1 LIVIDTNVLIR
12 YVTDDHPDHS
22 QRAFDL
28 LRKFQTGE
36 RSGMLLE
43 GVIIETVQVLSSKDL
58 YNIGREEI
66 RARVGGVLRLAG
78 IRTPAKQVFL
88 RALDIYNEVPRLSFV
103 DSLCVAYAERD
114 HPSVVV
120 SFDREFRRVPSITW
134 EQP

>member
-1 LIVIDTNVLIR
+1 MIVIDTNVLIR
-12 YVTDDHPDHS
+12 YVTEDHPDHS

-43 GVIIETVQVLSSKDL
+43 GVIVETVQVLSSKDL

-88 RALDIYNEVPRLSFV
+88 RALDVYNEVPRLSFV

-114 HPSVVV
+114 DPSVVV

>member
-1 LIVIDTNVLIR
+1 MIDTNVLIR

-43 GVIIETVQVLSSKDL
+43 GVIVETVQVLSSKDL

-88 RALDIYNEVPRLSFV
+88 RALDVYNEVPRLSFV

-114 HPSVVV
+114 HPSAVV